1 MKDKKTDGRI
11 NSPFRHKVEME
22 AGKFD
27 YNDKISNFLE
37 REKAKGKHAYN
48 IASQKVDSRY
58 SDRLYGNAYG
68 IRNPELIEGLD
79 DQHYSNPFERQYQI
93 NKRKSER
100 VSVITRKPAK
110 VQANLN
116 ANGASQSHFTA
127 GVSESRFGTS
137 GTNESNGWRKVSGWG
152 QEFKEGM
159 TKNWNDKR
167 VNGML
172 NSIGGFLGA
181 KFAKWS
187 YGKLLAAGAVTTGVL
202 TVGLYSGYRKEDD
215 K

>member
-11 NSPFRHKVEME
+11 NSPRHKVEME

-27 YNDKISNFLE
+27 YNEKIANFLE
-37 REKAKGKHAYN
+37 REKAKGQYFYN
-48 IASQKVDSRY
+48 VANQKVISSY

-100 VSVITRKPAK
+100 VSIITKKPK
-110 VQANLN
+110 VQQANLN
-116 ANGASQSHFTA
+116 VNEASQSPF
-127 GVSESRFGTS
+127 SKE
-137 GTNESNGWRKVSGWG
+137 NGWSKVSGWG

-159 TKNWNDKR
+159 TKNWNDRR
-167 VNGML
+167 VKGML
-172 NSIGGFLGA
+172 GSVGGFLGA

-187 YGKLLAAGAVTTGVL
+187 YGKIVAAGAVGTSL
-202 TVGLYSGYRKEDD
+202 SVGLYSAYKKLEDD
-215 K
+215 DV